1 MRRAVLT
8 GLAVALAAGMF
19 LQNAVVWG
27 EETEAQRDRR
37 MAWWR
42 EARFGMFIH
51 FGLYSVAAGHWEG
64 QPVKGISSWNL
75 HTTKAPLEKYV
86 PLKDQFNPTK
96 FDAERIVRL
105 AKAAGMKYIVI
116 TTRHHEGFS
125 LFDTKYSDFDVMA
138 APLKR
143 DLMKEMADACHKH
156 NMRLGWY
163 YSILDWYHPDYTPR
177 RPGDNR
183 PTDDADYGRYMLF
196 MKNQLRELLTNYGK
210 IDVLWFDGSW
220 DPTFTNE
227 MGQDLY
233 DYVRGFQPGIIIN
246 DRLGHG
252 DDRPGDFGTPEQ
264 YIPST
269 APGEKGWETCM
280 TINDTWGFKSQDHNW
295 KSTATLVHMLADCAS
310 KGGNFLLNIGPAPD
324 GTIPQPLVDRLEEVG
339 RWLAV
344 NGQSIYGTRTGP
356 YRQPLPWGCTTS
368 KDLDGGRVRLYLH
381 VFDWPKDGRLVVPR
395 IANAPR
401 AARLLADFSQ
411 KPLEAAQQE
420 IDGAQAICIDIGPRA
435 SSELD
440 SVVALDIEGQPE
452 MVAFRATATAD
463 GSLHLLARD
472 ADLHGEII
480 RYDGQPGRDSIG
492 YWTRTKDW
500 VSWPVRIPKAGTYQ
514 VEVTYGCAPGNGG
527 AYGVEVAGEKLDAQ
541 ARETG
546 GWFDRA
552 TDVAGTVDV
561 KKTGDQS
568 VAVRCLRIKPGGH
581 AVFDL
586 HKVVLRPI
594 VDRKPEEQ

>member
-8 GLAVALAAGMF
+8 SLAVLCAATMF
-19 LQNAVVWG
+19 LQAGNVLG
-27 EETEAQRDRR
+27 RETEAQRDQR

-64 QPVKGISSWNL
+64 KPVKWLSSWNL

-86 PLKDQFNPTK
+86 LLKDQFNPTQ

-125 LFDTKYSDFDVMA
+125 LFDTKHSDYDVMA

-156 NMRLGWY
+156 KMPLGWY

-183 PTDDADYGRYMLF
+183 PTDNADYGRYMQF

-210 IDVLWFDGSW
+210 IDILWFDGSW

-227 MGQDLY
+227 MGQELY
-233 DYVRGFQPGIIIN
+233 DYVSSLQPGILIN
-246 DRLGHG
+246 NRLGG
-252 DDRPGDFGTPEQ
+252 ENCAGDFGTPEQ
-264 YIPST
+264 YIPPTDS
-269 APGEKGWETCM
+269 GGKDWETCM

-295 KSTATLVHMLADCAS
+295 KSTTTMIRMLADCAS
-310 KGGNFLLNIGPAPD
+310 KGGNFLLNIGPKPA
-324 GTIPQPLVDRLEEVG
+324 GTIPQPQVERLEEMG
-339 RWLAV
+339 QWTAV
-344 NGQSIYGTRTGP
+344 NGQSIYGTKAGP

-368 KDLDGGRVRLYLH
+368 RALGNGQVRLYLH
-381 VFDWPKDGRLVVPR
+381 VFDWPKDGRLVLPR
-395 IANAPR
+395 IANAPV
-401 AARLLADFSQ
+401 AAHLLADPSE
-411 KPLEAAQQE
+411 KPLAVAQEEIEGHKAIRVDVGPEAPSQH
-420 IDGAQAICIDIGPRA
+420 
-435 SSELD
+435 D
-440 SVVALDIEGQPE
+440 SVVVLDVAGQPE
-452 MVAFRATATAD
+452 MVAFRAKAAAD
-463 GSLHLLARD
+463 GSLHLRARD
-472 ADLHGEII
+472 AELNGRLI

-492 YWTRTKDW
+492 CWTRVNDW
-500 VSWPVRIPKAGTYQ
+500 VSWPVDVPKAGTYQ

-527 AYGVEVAGEKLDAQ
+527 TYRVEVAGEKLDAK

-552 TDVAGTVDV
+552 TDVAGTIDV
-561 KKTGDQS
+561 KATGNQS
-568 VAVRCLRIKPGGH
+568 VAVRCLQIKPGGH

-594 VDRKPEEQ
+594 ADHEPAEQ